1 VKIQSIRHKG
11 LRRFVDDGDGAG
23 LPAPYLAKLR
33 RIVTFL
39 QDMGAESELRDVS
52 SWKLHT
58 LTGDRKGIY
67 ALHVSPNWRLTFRI
81 EDTEIVD
88 LNFEDYH

>member
-1 VKIQSIRHKG
+1 VDIRSIRHKG
-11 LRRFVDDGDGAG
+11 LRRFVDDGDGSG

-39 QDMGAESELRDVS
+39 QDMGSESELHDLAT
-52 SWKLHT
+52 WKVHT
-58 LTGDRKGIY
+58 LTGDRKGTY

-81 EDTEIVD
+81 DGAEIAD
-88 LNFEDYH
+88 LDFEDYH

>member
-1 VKIQSIRHKG
+1 VDIQSIRHKG
-11 LRRFVDDGDGAG
+11 LRRFVDGGDGAG

-39 QDMGAESELRDVS
+39 QDMKSESELRDVPM
-52 SWKLHT
+52 WKVHT
-58 LTGDRKGIY
+58 LTGDRRGAY

-81 EDTEIVD
+81 DSAAIVD
-88 LNFEDYH
+88 LDFEDYH